1 MKNNILVG
9 ALIASLL
16 SFIVYTSTYKDAE
29 NRELNVVQVKKK
41 GTVKISSR
49 LPVKTKSLTSIRL
62 NTLTTL
68 PAKRQQQDPG
78 QGH

>member
-29 NRELNVVQVKKK
+29 NRELNVVQVKK
-41 GTVKISSR
+41 GTIKNKLSSASQDKE
-49 LPVKTKSLTSIRL
+49 PQ
-62 NTLTTL
+62 
-68 PAKRQQQDPG
+68 RQFD
-78 QGH
+78 